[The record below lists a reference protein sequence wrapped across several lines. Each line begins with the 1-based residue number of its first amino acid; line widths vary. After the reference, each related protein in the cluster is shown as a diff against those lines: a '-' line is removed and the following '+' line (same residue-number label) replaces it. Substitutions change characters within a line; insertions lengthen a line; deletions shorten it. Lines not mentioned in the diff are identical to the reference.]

1 MSDTSLRVV
10 MSVHVALNSLSL
22 LTWGTEDQ
30 RQRYLVPQA
39 HGRRIASYGLTEPS
53 AGSDVRG
60 MQSSAVRHG
69 DRWVLNGE
77 KMWISLADVAD
88 QFLVFAWT
96 DQVKKQ
102 RRDVSGISA
111 FIVER
116 GFTGFSSGTLTEKW
130 GILAGNTGFFKMDDV
145 ELPETNLLGH
155 EGEGFKIAMCALAAR
170 GESRSYEG
178 STQSIRRTTLTRMA
192 MGTRETDQPPLW
204 IATSDLPPSP
214 GHPFYARLTTLLD
227 GHHFDRFVEGLCDRF
242 YAPVMGRPSLAPG
255 RYFRLL
261 LVGYF
266 EGIDSE
272 RGIAWRATDSLAVR
286 SFLRLAVD
294 EAPPDHSTIAR
305 TRRLIDLETHRT
317 VFTWVQQRLVEAGRL
332 TGKTIAI
339 DATTLE
345 ANAAM
350 RSIVRRDTGESY
362 QAFLAGLATA
372 SGIETP
378 TREGL
383 ARLDRKRKKKTSNTA
398 WTNPHDPDAKVT
410 KMKDGRT
417 HLAHKAE
424 HAVDMETGA
433 IVAVTLQGADVGDTT
448 TIIETA
454 IVATEQVEDA
464 QANVDDRQSL
474 EEIVGDKG
482 YHSNQTLIDL
492 DAVGIRSYV
501 SEPDRGRRD
510 WSKDPEARAPVYG
523 NRRRM
528 RGRRGR
534 RLMRQ
539 RGERIERSFAHLYD
553 TGGMRRTHLRGHTN
567 ILKRLLIHA
576 GGFNLGLVMRH
587 LIGIGT
593 PRGLQGR
600 VAAVLAT
607 LGVLMG
613 VVRRRLTTI
622 SSSHRLIPAVRG
634 RLASLATFA
643 VNSSAAITCTTG
655 C

>member
-1 MSDTSLRVV
+1 MGETNRRNFYRLLHVQQDAPTEVIKASYRTLMLRLKHHPDLGGDGWNAALINEAYAVLSNPELRERYDRERGVLDSQTERTSSDPDRV
-10 MSVHVALNSLSL
+10 
-22 LTWGTEDQ
+22 
-30 RQRYLVPQA
+30 RPA
-39 HGRRIASYGLTEPS
+39 HQPPATQPAKPGRRES
-53 AGSDVRG
+53 ADRDVCAFCQTDNGSDHHREHEVCRG
-60 MQSSAVRHG
+60 CGSP
-69 DRWVLNGE
+69 
-77 KMWISLADVAD
+77 
-88 QFLVFAWT
+88 
-96 DQVKKQ
+96 
-102 RRDVSGISA
+102 
-111 FIVER
+111 
-116 GFTGFSSGTLTEKW
+116 LT
-130 GILAGNTGFFKMDDV
+130 
-145 ELPETNLLGH
+145 
-155 EGEGFKIAMCALAAR
+155 AR

-204 IATSDLPPSP
+204 IATSDLPTSP

-362 QAFLAGLATA
+362 QAFLVGLATA
-372 SGIETP
+372 SGVETP

-383 ARLDRKRKKKTSNTA
+383 ARLDRKRKKKTSNTD
-398 WTNPHDPDAKVT
+398 WTHPHDPDAKVT

-454 IVATEQVEDA
+454 IAATEQVEDA

-492 DAVGIRSYV
+492 DAGGIRSYV

>member
-1 MSDTSLRVV
+1 MLTANDEAPGNLEDETDSLFGKNAQTLIGRVKYDLY
-10 MSVHVALNSLSL
+10 SESHIGAIFTN
-22 LTWGTEDQ
+22 
-30 RQRYLVPQA
+30 
-39 HGRRIASYGLTEPS
+39 
-53 AGSDVRG
+53 
-60 MQSSAVRHG
+60 
-69 DRWVLNGE
+69 
-77 KMWISLADVAD
+77 
-88 QFLVFAWT
+88 
-96 DQVKKQ
+96 
-102 RRDVSGISA
+102 
-111 FIVER
+111 R
-116 GFTGFSSGTLTEKW
+116 GF
-130 GILAGNTGFFKMDDV
+130 
-145 ELPETNLLGH
+145 LGS
-155 EGEGFKIAMCALAAR
+155 ESTLAAR

-192 MGTRETDQPPLW
+192 MGPRETDQPPLW
-204 IATSDLPPSP
+204 IATSDLPTSP

-227 GHHFDRFVEGLCDRF
+227 GHHFDRFVEGLCARF

-372 SGIETP
+372 SGVETP

-383 ARLDRKRKKKTSNTA
+383 ARLDRKRKKKTSNTD

-454 IVATEQVEDA
+454 IAATEQV
-464 QANVDDRQSL
+464 
-474 EEIVGDKG
+474 
-482 YHSNQTLIDL
+482 
-492 DAVGIRSYV
+492 
-501 SEPDRGRRD
+501 GR
-510 WSKDPEARAPVYG
+510 AG
-523 NRRRM
+523 
-528 RGRRGR
+528 
-534 RLMRQ
+534 Q
-539 RGERIERSFAHLYD
+539 R
-553 TGGMRRTHLRGHTN
+553 
-567 ILKRLLIHA
+567 
-576 GGFNLGLVMRH
+576 
-587 LIGIGT
+587 
-593 PRGLQGR
+593 
-600 VAAVLAT
+600 
-607 LGVLMG
+607 
-613 VVRRRLTTI
+613 
-622 SSSHRLIPAVRG
+622 
-634 RLASLATFA
+634 
-643 VNSSAAITCTTG
+643 
-655 C
+655 

>member
-1 MSDTSLRVV
+1 MRLARAQRLTGRATELGRAEARSAVRGRGVPGGSHVRPTRTTETGSRDDRPHTGATSFQTCLVFSAPRPRP
-10 MSVHVALNSLSL
+10 SKSPGIHRKTRGRPRAIPECEHQRCFRHQL
-22 LTWGTEDQ
+22 LLPSP
-30 RQRYLVPQA
+30 YLVLTKPLRLDIQCQRA
-39 HGRRIASYGLTEPS
+39 ASVKIGWKYLDDYGLT
-53 AGSDVRG
+53 
-60 MQSSAVRHG
+60 
-69 DRWVLNGE
+69 
-77 KMWISLADVAD
+77 
-88 QFLVFAWT
+88 
-96 DQVKKQ
+96 
-102 RRDVSGISA
+102 
-111 FIVER
+111 
-116 GFTGFSSGTLTEKW
+116 
-130 GILAGNTGFFKMDDV
+130 
-145 ELPETNLLGH
+145 
-155 EGEGFKIAMCALAAR
+155 AR

-204 IATSDLPPSP
+204 IATSDLPTSP

-227 GHHFDRFVEGLCDRF
+227 GHHFDRFVEGLCGRF

-272 RGIAWRATDSLAVR
+272 RGMAWRATDSLAVR

-332 TGKTIAI
+332 KGKTIAI

-362 QAFLAGLATA
+362 QAFLAGLAKA

-383 ARLDRKRKKKTSNTA
+383 ARLDRKRKKKTSNTD

-454 IVATEQVEDA
+454 IAAAEQVEDA